1 MKRDLIPHYQNVVVG
16 GDLRSAIF
24 AYINDYPLVFTDP
37 KPPFRFDYLPTQ
49 VKLDCVGIPSES
61 QKLKKPDGFK
71 EVGISKALLWERM
84 TFLLSLQGNLPLSNF
99 CDNIRYDGEKIVC
112 TNEYSKIYEF
122 SFDACHYFGDSSV
135 SGLAMPISLQASS
148 YLCYDYIAFHKGGK
162 HEIDYISTDDD
173 FVGEIWFYSSDRI
186 DGNTGVK
193 DACLVSV
200 LTEKQLS
207 DPDYSETI
215 ARFKMEK
222 ILDDNGIKGPLN
234 GYTPNGRPKHYRI
247 KTSHI
252 YRDRSLLNEPEY
264 KQVPNIR
271 CPDMTI
277 EELIDSLGHVG
288 LGKFEKLTCDYT

>member
-1 MKRDLIPHYQNVVVG
+1 MKPHYENVVIG
-16 GDLRSAIF
+16 GGLRAAMY
-24 AYINDYPLVFTDP
+24 AYVNKFPLFFSRPVR
-37 KPPFRFDYLPTQ
+37 PFRFDYFNPLIE
-49 VKLDCVGIPSES
+49 LDSLGIPPIN
-61 QKLKKPDGFK
+61 QILKTPDGFK
-71 EVGISKALLWERM
+71 EVGIPKVLLWERIA
-84 TFLLSLQGNLPLSNF
+84 FLLSLQGNLPLSNF

-112 TNEYSKIYEF
+112 TNEYSKIHEF
-122 SFDACHYFGDSSV
+122 SFDTCYYFGDGGA
-135 SGLAMPISLQASS
+135 SGMTSPVSLQASS

-162 HEIDYISTDDD
+162 HEIDYISTGDD

-200 LTEKQLS
+200 LTEKQLA

-252 YRDRSLLNEPEY
+252 HRDRRLLNEPEY
-264 KQVPNIR
+264 RSELNIK
-271 CPDMTI
+271 CPDITI
-277 EELIDSLGHVG
+277 EELLDSLHETD
-288 LGKFEKLTCDYT
+288 LGQFERLRCDFT

>member
-1 MKRDLIPHYQNVVVG
+1 M
-16 GDLRSAIF
+16 
-24 AYINDYPLVFTDP
+24 
-37 KPPFRFDYLPTQ
+37 
-49 VKLDCVGIPSES
+49 
-61 QKLKKPDGFK
+61 
-71 EVGISKALLWERM
+71 
-84 TFLLSLQGNLPLSNF
+84 
-99 CDNIRYDGEKIVC
+99 
-112 TNEYSKIYEF
+112 
-122 SFDACHYFGDSSV
+122 
-135 SGLAMPISLQASS
+135 
-148 YLCYDYIAFHKGGK
+148 
-162 HEIDYISTDDD
+162 
-173 FVGEIWFYSSDRI
+173 GEIWFYSSDRI